1 MIDCITV
8 LGREVILC
16 LEAIRFW
23 PVYTVDNTVESS
35 RVATGSNV
43 SASDLSIRLW
53 SDCNFQLGS
62 MACTQTKKGLL
73 RALQRR
79 GSKLGTYALFMFG
92 IMLVSELVVAVRAQR
107 VDYVDFFEEKK
118 REQADLNMSRSN
130 STSAQSPN
138 SREGGSLADAFD
150 KMLEKEFP
158 DKEDPQ
164 EGENSLHCLEVV

>member
-1 MIDCITV
+1 M
-8 LGREVILC
+8 
-16 LEAIRFW
+16 
-23 PVYTVDNTVESS
+23 DNTVESS

-43 SASDLSIRLW
+43 SAFDSSSRLR
-53 SDCNFQLGS
+53 SDCRFKLGS
-62 MACTQTKKGLL
+62 MECTQTKKGLL
-73 RALQRR
+73 RAVQRR
-79 GSKLGTYALFMFG
+79 GSKLGTCALFMLG
-92 IMLVSELVVAVRAQR
+92 IILVSELLVAVRAQR

-118 REQADLNMSRSN
+118 REQADVNMSRSN

-164 EGENSLHCLEVV
+164 EGGNFSSLSGDCVRH